1 MKTLQKIKLTMGL
14 EPFSRDDQIFKDE
27 DVLRDSYRPENLL
40 EREKQLKEYQKS
52 LKPVIKGARPRN
64 IFLYGQSG
72 VGKTIATKLVLNRL
86 QKDAKNYDNLS
97 IRVIESN
104 CKNLNNSYQTAV
116 KLVNQFRTQEDKI
129 PATGYPADSVY
140 GFLYEHIRQLKE
152 THVLFVLDEVDGIED
167 NDDILYEL
175 PRANDNENVSIKDTK
190 VGVIGISNKFTFRDN
205 LSARV
210 KDSLCDEEIHFTPYD
225 ANQLGSILKQRAEKA
240 FIENVIESGVIQLAA
255 AMAGQESGSARQA
268 LKILFTAGD
277 LARSQD
283 DQKVK
288 EEHVRDAEPLVK
300 ESQIKNELQSIP
312 TQSHLTL
319 YSLLLLEK
327 QGNLPAKSSKIYDC
341 YKIAAERIGSD
352 VKTNR
357 TVRNRLSQLKL
368 KGFLTVEEK
377 NRGSRGGSYF
387 LYSFGDVRPNMVESV
402 LQDVDR
408 MEELFQD

>member
-1 MKTLQKIKLTMGL
+1 MGL
-14 EPFSRDDQIFKDE
+14 EPFSRDDQIFKHE

-40 EREKQLKEYQKS
+40 EREQQITSYQNA

-86 QKDAKNYDNLS
+86 QKDAQNYDNLS
-97 IRVIESN
+97 IRVIQIV
-104 CKNLNNSYQTAV
+104 CKNLNNSYQAAV
-116 KLVNQFRTQEDKI
+116 KLVNQFRDQENKI
-129 PATGYPADSVY
+129 PSTGYPADSVY
-140 GFLYEHIRQLKE
+140 GFLYDHIRELDE
-152 THVLFVLDEVDGIED
+152 THMLFVLDEVDGIED

-175 PRANDNENVSIKDTK
+175 PRANDNGNVSTEDTK

-225 ANQLGSILKQRAEKA
+225 ANQLGSILEQRVEKA
-240 FIENVIESGVIQLAA
+240 FIDNVVEEGVIQLAA

-277 LARSQD
+277 IARSQD
-283 DQKVK
+283 DQNVT
-288 EEHVRDAEPLVK
+288 EQHVRDAEPMVK
-300 ESQIKNELQSIP
+300 ESQIKNELHSIP

-319 YSLLLLEK
+319 YSLLMLEK
-327 QGNLPAKSSKIYDC
+327 QDKLPVKSSEIYD
-341 YKIAAERIGSD
+341 YYEVAAEKIGSD
-352 VKTNR
+352 IKTNR

-368 KGFLTVEEK
+368 KGFLNVEER
-377 NRGSRGGSYF
+377 NMGSRGGSYF
-387 LYSFGDVRPNMVESV
+387 LYSFGDIRPKMVESV

-408 MEELFQD
+408 LKELFQD